1 MKYYVTFC
9 LQVVLLTSFCNWTTD
24 LAITWDVHS
33 CLFRNKT
40 SNKEEWGDHAHS
52 LSALLVEQRLLYNNL
67 SRHIKERQNG
77 IYCLNFLKQLN
88 DLFGTHAYQTERHVP
103 KILGRN
109 TCTATPL
116 LYIHFRVYVKLS
128 WQQSFSIG
136 YMFMSHFLTL
146 QVPHL
151 YCQFLE
157 GFFRKKR
164 NKLKVLWL
172 NLTELII
179 FLKYSLNNLQK

>member
-1 MKYYVTFC
+1 MKYYVTFY

-52 LSALLVEQRLLYNNL
+52 LSALLLEQRLLYNNL

-77 IYCLNFLKQLN
+77 IYFLNVLKQLN
-88 DLFGTHAYQTERHVP
+88 DLFGTHAYQTERPVP

-136 YMFMSHFLTL
+136 YTFMSPFPYTAS
-146 QVPHL
+146 PS
-151 YCQFLE
+151 F
-157 GFFRKKR
+157 
-164 NKLKVLWL
+164 VLSVFGGL
-172 NLTELII
+172 
-179 FLKYSLNNLQK
+179 F